1 MKKLIPHVYMSKD
14 DFPPSLT
21 PHDVL
26 ENMFEFFQ
34 SWKSK
39 LYDMISFNSLP
50 PSGGVQVK
58 PPGISIKP
66 EEPLGEDRSVSP
78 GPVSPPRYSSSY
90 GGQSLLQ
97 ETKQILAQTESS
109 CSRSVSPPLASLTSL
124 VSLGRKKKKRERSR
138 SSSAGKEAPP
148 PAKSFKEENFPSSE
162 ETLRRRRAGGHLS
175 KAKYQTNLIG
185 IIFLNKKFLKVGKK
199 ERVEGGERPETLR
212 FLSFILF
219 YGQSDNGGEW
229 LSALCNNKKRK
240 FF

>member
-1 MKKLIPHVYMSKD
+1 MSYKYFQGEDIFVKKLIPHVYMSKD
-14 DFPPSLT
+14 DFPPTLS

-26 ENMFEFFQ
+26 ENMFQFFQ

-66 EEPLGEDRSVSP
+66 EEPLEEDRSVSP
-78 GPVSPPRYSSSY
+78 GPVSPPQYSSSY

-124 VSLGRKKKKRERSR
+124 VSLGRKKKRERSR
-138 SSSAGKEAPP
+138 SSSAGKEAPA

-185 IIFLNKKFLKVGKK
+185 KNFLNKKFLKVGKK
-199 ERVEGGERPETLR
+199 ERPETLR

-219 YGQSDNGGEW
+219 YGQND
-229 LSALCNNKKRK
+229 
-240 FF
+240 